1 MSPASMHIRFS
12 LEKDY
17 QLLFINYQLKLRFIT
32 IPYPK
37 G

>member
-1 MSPASMHIRFS
+1 MLIRFS

-32 IPYPK
+32 TPYPK
-37 G
+37 R